1 MCLYLGEELCGG
13 SGDKIEWAWIS
24 GGGAQTGLGRISP
37 LALVSVNGISTR
49 LSSASSASTG
59 RGTIRTPYAPA
70 SVTHATCDGVV

>member
-1 MCLYLGEELCGG
+1 METKLNGPG
-13 SGDKIEWAWIS
+13 SPRE
-24 GGGAQTGLGRISP
+24 GRRPGWDGISP
-37 LALVSVNGISTR
+37 LALVPVNGISTR